1 MEFGIRRIT
10 KQWVVIAV
18 TRVRSVAAA
27 VVVRLRA
34 AWVGCDMSTLINTF
48 RAGFTVDPRK
58 LEREVAKKLARH
70 ELYDELDADNK
81 SETRLFELLIEDDT
95 NANLVLIGRVMWDV
109 FDRLVKREIE
119 TMNEQ
124 IAAQSV
130 RDRMEA

>member
-1 MEFGIRRIT
+1 
-10 KQWVVIAV
+10 
-18 TRVRSVAAA
+18 
-27 VVVRLRA
+27 
-34 AWVGCDMSTLINTF
+34 MSTLINTF

>member
-1 MEFGIRRIT
+1 
-10 KQWVVIAV
+10 
-18 TRVRSVAAA
+18 
-27 VVVRLRA
+27 
-34 AWVGCDMSTLINTF
+34 MSTLINTF

-124 IAAQSV
+124 IAEQSV
-130 RDRMEA
+130 RDRMEV